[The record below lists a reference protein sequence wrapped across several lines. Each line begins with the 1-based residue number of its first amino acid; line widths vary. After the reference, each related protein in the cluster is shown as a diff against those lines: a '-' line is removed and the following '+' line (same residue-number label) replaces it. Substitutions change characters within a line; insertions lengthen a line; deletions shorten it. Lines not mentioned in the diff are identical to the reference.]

1 MAASVRDVSLVR
13 SGRSLADRGLCRGI
27 QSRKWRGWRRQQF
40 DVCGSR
46 RAGQHFRPR
55 RGRTTIWFE
64 WFGAVRRPTEPA
76 KCIQAFSEQ
85 RTHFTAG
92 PPYSPQQLK
101 SVLSAAATRGFR
113 RTQASGPFGTRS
125 RRHAGCN
132 DQDYCRYF
140 YILCPDNDVPH
151 WLDERRILWTAG
163 DIVENRPPLSRW
175 HPDYADAF
183 AAFVKKES

>member
-1 MAASVRDVSLVR
+1 MDPSNATLSAWGAAVWGNHVSIMAASVRDVSLVR

-64 WFGAVRRPTEPA
+64 WFDAVRRPTEPA

-113 RTQASGPFGTRS
+113 RTQASGPFGSRS
-125 RRHAGCN
+125 RRHAG
-132 DQDYCRYF
+132 
-140 YILCPDNDVPH
+140 
-151 WLDERRILWTAG
+151 
-163 DIVENRPPLSRW
+163 
-175 HPDYADAF
+175 
-183 AAFVKKES
+183 